1 MPSSKS
7 EIQPGKTGNAPMT
20 LLDYSPSLL
29 TRVLKETKTIALVG
43 ASPDWRKASHIVMK
57 YMLSKGYDV
66 TPVNPRAT
74 DQEILEQPVVASLAD
89 IKHPVDMVDI
99 FRNSDAAGP
108 ITDEAIAIGANTV
121 WMQLGVINE
130 EAAARAESAG
140 LTVIMDRCPKVEY
153 SRLSGEGGWMG
164 LPSNIITSKR
174 NQRL

>member
-1 MPSSKS
+1 
-7 EIQPGKTGNAPMT
+7 MT
-20 LLDYSPSLL
+20 RLDYSPALL
-29 TRVLKETKTIALVG
+29 SRVLKETKTIALVG

-66 TPVNPRAT
+66 TPVNPRAAGT
-74 DQEILEQPVVASLAD
+74 EILGRPAVASLAD
-89 IKHPVDMVDI
+89 IAHDIDMVDI
-99 FRNSDAAGP
+99 FRNSDAAGA
-108 ITDEAIAIGANTV
+108 ITDEAIALNAKTV

-130 EAAARAESAG
+130 PAAARAEAAG